1 MAERCGDSVRLR
13 WKPIALVVL
22 LVLLAVYP
30 FLVGK
35 SNYYMT
41 LFAMMCIYAIAA
53 MALNLLTGFGGQ
65 VSVGH
70 AGFLAV
76 GGYAAAILSTK
87 VGMPFILALLL
98 AGVVTGLIGLLIG
111 LPAVRL
117 RGHFLAVATLGFGLS
132 IPQIALNWDDLTGG
146 YSGIFVTKPVLFDT
160 EFKFFYVVVVSI
172 VLITWIIYNILR
184 SALGRAFVAIRES
197 EVAAQAMGIHVA
209 FYKTVMF
216 VISAFFTGLAG
227 GLYGYWVGFISPND
241 FTATTSF
248 MLLAMI
254 VVGGLASLPGAILGA
269 VLFTLIPHFTS
280 QFVGVTNLVIGL
292 AMALIILF
300 RPQGLVSLGQLF
312 SAKKR
317 QSGDVSEQE
326 AGELEKGA
334 EEKYVNV

>member
-146 YSGIFVTKPVLFDT
+146 YSGIFVNKPVLFDT
-160 EFKFFYVVVVSI
+160 EFKFYYVVVVSI